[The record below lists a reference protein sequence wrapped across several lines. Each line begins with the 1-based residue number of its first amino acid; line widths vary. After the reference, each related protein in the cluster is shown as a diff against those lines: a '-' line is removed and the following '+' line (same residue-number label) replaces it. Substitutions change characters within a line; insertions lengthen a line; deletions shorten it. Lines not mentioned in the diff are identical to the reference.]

1 MDPGESAGSIS
12 IAYHMCSTVPHL
24 FHRAI
29 LQSGTASYMSPLSL
43 ETYDKSYRKLLKLL
57 DIPLDLPREDRL
69 QRLRTVPVEKFIES
83 YQFLDNGYP
92 AFPGVEGW
100 FWREKV
106 DGRTG
111 GMVMAGC
118 DWVNEIIIGDCLV
131 EVGSLFPISPLS
143 RLGHL
148 SLFRDVGEFLFVS
161 VLIAV
166 FVRIHPSSSP
176 FISIS
181 SPFIRIS
188 SPCKILT
195 AFAREKS
202 FKLTSQQIVPTLLP
216 PLSTP
221 PKP

>member
-29 LQSGTASYMSPLSL
+29 LQSGTASSLTPLSL
-43 ETYDKSYRKLLKLL
+43 KTYDKSYRKLLKLL
-57 DIPLDLPREDRL
+57 DIPLDLPREERL

-143 RLGHL
+143 RLGPL

-161 VLIAV
+161 VLIAA
-166 FVRIHPSSSP
+166 FVRILFDIPLHPH
-176 FISIS
+176 FI
-181 SPFIRIS
+181 P
-188 SPCKILT
+188 L
-195 AFAREKS
+195 ARY
-202 FKLTSQQIVPTLLP
+202 
-216 PLSTP
+216 
-221 PKP
+221 